1 MAKGYEMDMQHMP
14 ALRPLCVLGL
24 WARHWPSRLLEA
36 LQKRPQSQRLGIIYM
51 QIHTFQVQTQPTCRP
66 KQQYTSQG
74 TGAESEGA
82 RYKTTIGERLRMSI
96 KIYSSV
102 STAKQQARTES
113 CKN

>member
-14 ALRPLCVLGL
+14 ALCPLCVLGL

-66 KQQYTSQG
+66 KQQYTSQE
-74 TGAESEGA
+74 TGAESEGE
-82 RYKTTIGERLRMSI
+82 RYKTTIGT
-96 KIYSSV
+96 
-102 STAKQQARTES
+102 TA
-113 CKN
+113 NVY